1 MAVVTM
7 EVVMVVIKPDVGVWI
22 PLKPDVRVV
31 AVVMVVVVAEV
42 ATAVVMHGTGGKE
55 GWWGKAN

>member
-42 ATAVVMHGTGGKE
+42 ATAVVIA
-55 GWWGKAN
+55 W